1 MLKLFLYSL
10 VLVTLVSCEDHK
22 GKAEY
27 EKAKKTL
34 ATNPRQA
41 IRDLERLLKVFP
53 KSQYSM
59 RASIDMLE
67 YCPNSKSCQETEIV
81 FLQYILANT
90 TNPNQT
96 LKAMRRISEVYF
108 ERGYYTQA
116 IESINLLL
124 SKDSEN
130 AFLEQRLQLAKSYF
144 YLRNLY
150 QAEVELNT
158 YIKNIESE
166 DKRVDGLMLKA
177 EILGAQKK
185 YSEAVAAYTEIKT
198 KHKDVYLKNQVYVN
212 EAIMFEEQK
221 QLDLAIATLEEVQ
234 GQVDGDEF
242 IKSKIEKLKERRAL
256 MPGASGLKK

>member
-1 MLKLFLYSL
+1 MLRTVFCLLALFI
-10 VLVTLVSCEDHK
+10 LVSCEDHK

-27 EKAKKTL
+27 EKAKELL
-34 ATNPRQA
+34 AANSNQA
-41 IRDLERLLKVFP
+41 VRDFERVLKVFP

-59 RASIDMLE
+59 KASLDMLE
-67 YCPNSKSCQETEIV
+67 FCPSSKACQETEIV
-81 FLQYILANT
+81 FLKYILANT
-90 TNPNQT
+90 TDSEKT
-96 LKAMRRISEVYF
+96 LKAMKRISEVYF

-116 IESINLLL
+116 IEAINLLL

-150 QAEVELNT
+150 QAEIELNT

-185 YSEAVAAYTEIKT
+185 YNDAVSTYKEIKT

-234 GQVDGDEF
+234 DQVEGSEF
-242 IKSKIEKLKERRAL
+242 IKSKIEKLKERKAL